1 MTTIQNNQRF
11 IIDYEIDDYGGLTI
25 KITTEKNYVPQFSET
40 FYSIEKPIPLK
51 FIGEEEI
58 LSENAEK
65 SATIRLLKN
74 ITEIIGRS
82 MKTDSYIYSQKELDD
97 KFELTDRNIIQMF
110 ERISGVGFDHSK
122 FKTRRAFQEYF
133 GKNFNK

>member
-11 IIDYEIDDYGGLTI
+11 IIDSEIDDDGGLTI
-25 KITTEKNYVPQFSET
+25 KITAEKKCVPQFSET

-51 FIGEEEI
+51 FIGEDEI

-74 ITEIIGRS
+74 ITKIIGRS
-82 MKTDSYIYSQKELDD
+82 MKTDNHIYTQKELDD
-97 KFELTDRNIIQMF
+97 RFELTDRNIIRMF
-110 ERISGVGFDHSK
+110 ERISGVRFDHSK
-122 FKTRRAFQEYF
+122 FKTRRAFQEYMS
-133 GKNFNK
+133 KYFNK

>member
-11 IIDYEIDDYGGLTI
+11 IIDSEIDDDGGLTI
-25 KITTEKNYVPQFSET
+25 KITAEKNYVPQFSET

-82 MKTDSYIYSQKELDD
+82 MKTDSHIYSQKELDD
-97 KFELTDRNIIQMF
+97 KFELTDRNIIRMF
-110 ERISGVGFDHSK
+110 ERISGVRFDHSK
-122 FKTRRAFQEYF
+122 FKTRRAFQEYMS
-133 GKNFNK
+133 KY